1 MWNLG
6 VCESLVPQYYLRKF
20 IPKKICYRDRPM
32 PNKKGVRVGCPK
44 IHCYITMF
52 THFPWFSPHEQCH
65 FQAHHGPPSQIPS
78 TTAPAT
84 KWHLALQR
92 APWRGVKQALLKE
105 LVQGGRATCRWS
117 HWKKNKLTN
126 WLVVSTPLKNMKS
139 VGMIIPNIWEN
150 KTCSKPPTKSSNV
163 AVLSPPASRA
173 RDQLWPQIHRTPGGN
188 SHNPMIWSGMSL
200 SIVKHLQIILEPMTY
215 SYQKQHAW
223 STMNFN
229 MQHPSC
235 YGAYLD
241 SRTRMHG

>member
-1 MWNLG
+1 MVFCPHKKKKFL
-6 VCESLVPQYYLRKF
+6 F
-20 IPKKICYRDRPM
+20 IPTYHRKLIKRWQ
-32 PNKKGVRVGCPK
+32 VETWVE
-44 IHCYITMF
+44 
-52 THFPWFSPHEQCH
+52 PWSWKPHSPC
-65 FQAHHGPPSQIPS
+65 
-78 TTAPAT
+78 
-84 KWHLALQR
+84 
-92 APWRGVKQALLKE
+92 LLKFLWQLRISASWARE
-105 LVQGGRATCRWS
+105 PFAQRSVQPLSWQLKPPRWRKRGKWLEMMDIYGRWLLVGGWP
-117 HWKKNKLTN
+117 
-126 WLVVSTPLKNMKS
+126 TPLKHMSSS

>member
-139 VGMIIPNIWEN
+139 VGITIPNIWKKLKMFQTTNQLIFCIRTFCGAFGCLEIWGLEFLNLAGLFWN
-150 KTCSKPPTKSSNV
+150 KQRYFSVSKVSCG
-163 AVLSPPASRA
+163 SR
-173 RDQLWPQIHRTPGGN
+173 RPFQDG
-188 SHNPMIWSGMSL
+188 SH
-200 SIVKHLQIILEPMTY
+200 V
-215 SYQKQHAW
+215 
-223 STMNFN
+223 
-229 MQHPSC
+229 
-235 YGAYLD
+235 
-241 SRTRMHG
+241 